1 MFIKCEEPPS
11 LFLITRK
18 LPSEFLA
25 WLRSFPQKLIKCE
38 VRPSNFLTQKEKAV
52 GTGKGSSSPR
62 IRSPTLYQL
71 SYQDS
76 AENPSKF

>member
-1 MFIKCEEPPS
+1 MFTKCEEPPS

-25 WLRSFPQKLIKCE
+25 CVRSFPQKFIKSE
-38 VRPSNFLTQKEKAV
+38 VLPSNFLTQKEKPV

-71 SYQDS
+71 SYEDS
-76 AENPSKF
+76 VEITSKF

>member
-25 WLRSFPQKLIKCE
+25 CVRSFPQKFIKCT
-38 VRPSNFLTQKEKAV
+38 VKFLIQKEKPV
-52 GTGKGSSSPR
+52 GTGKGSSYPR
-62 IRSPTLYQL
+62 IRNPMLYQL

-76 AENPSKF
+76 VEYASKF